1 MSKGKIRYKTTI
13 AGRPY
18 TIIGARPEEH
28 MRSVSKMVDEQMQ
41 QIESLSKG
49 LDPERRAILVAVNAI
64 SDQIEMKIK
73 LTTLQKQIEEL
84 EKKLEKDQEIRLSEE
99 QVPE

>member
-1 MSKGKIRYKTTI
+1 
-13 AGRPY
+13 
-18 TIIGARPEEH
+18 
-28 MRSVSKMVDEQMQ
+28 MVDEQMQ

-49 LDPERRAILVAVNAI
+49 LDPERRAVLVAVNAI

>member
-28 MRSVSKMVDEQMQ
+28 MRSVSKMVNEQMQ

-49 LDPERRAILVAVNAI
+49 IDPERRAVLVAVNAV
-64 SDQIEMKIK
+64 SDQIEMQIK
-73 LTTLQKQIEEL
+73 LDTIQKRVAEL
-84 EKKLEKDQEIRLSEE
+84 EKKLEKDQELDMSEE
-99 QVPE
+99 

>member
-84 EKKLEKDQEIRLSEE
+84 EKKLEKDQELEISEE
-99 QVPE
+99 

>member
-49 LDPERRAILVAVNAI
+49 LDPERRAVLVAVNAI

>member
-28 MRSVSKMVDEQMQ
+28 MRSVSKMVNGQMQ

-49 LDPERRAILVAVNAI
+49 LDPERRAVLVAVNAV
-64 SDQIEMKIK
+64 SDQIKMQIELNI
-73 LTTLQKQIEEL
+73 LQKKIIEL
-84 EKKLEKDQEIRLSEE
+84 EKKLEKDQELKINEK
-99 QVPE
+99 

>member
-1 MSKGKIRYKTTI
+1 MLKGKIRYKTTI

-28 MRSVSKMVDEQMQ
+28 MRSVSKMVNEQMQ

-49 LDPERRAILVAVNAI
+49 LDPERRAVLVAVNAV
-64 SDQIEMKIK
+64 SDQIEMQIK

-84 EKKLEKDQEIRLSEE
+84 EKKLEKDQELKISEE
-99 QVPE
+99 

>member
-28 MRSVSKMVDEQMQ
+28 MRSVSKMVNEQML

-49 LDPERRAILVAVNAI
+49 LDPERRAVLVAVNAV
-64 SDQIEMKIK
+64 SDQIKMQIE
-73 LTTLQKQIEEL
+73 LNNLQKKIVEL
-84 EKKLEKDQEIRLSEE
+84 EKKLEKDQELKINEE
-99 QVPE
+99 

>member
-28 MRSVSKMVDEQMQ
+28 MRSVSKMVNEQMQ

-49 LDPERRAILVAVNAI
+49 LDSERRAVLVAVNAV
-64 SDQIEMKIK
+64 SDQINMQIEVN
-73 LTTLQKQIEEL
+73 TLQKQIVEL
-84 EKKLEKDQEIRLSEE
+84 EKKLEKAQELKISEE
-99 QVPE
+99 

>member
-1 MSKGKIRYKTTI
+1 
-13 AGRPY
+13 
-18 TIIGARPEEH
+18 

-49 LDPERRAILVAVNAI
+49 LDPERRAVLVAVNAI

>member
-28 MRSVSKMVDEQMQ
+28 MRLVSKMVNEQMQ

-49 LDPERRAILVAVNAI
+49 LDPERRAVLVAVNAV
-64 SDQIEMKIK
+64 SDQIEMQIK

-84 EKKLEKDQEIRLSEE
+84 EKKLEKDQELKISEE
-99 QVPE
+99 

>member
-1 MSKGKIRYKTTI
+1 MSNGKIRYKTTI

-28 MRSVSKMVDEQMQ
+28 MRAVSKMVNEQMQ

-49 LDPERRAILVAVNAI
+49 LDPERRAVLVAVNAV
-64 SDQIEMKIK
+64 SDQIEMQIK
-73 LTTLQKQIEEL
+73 LDNLQKKVAEL
-84 EKKLEKDQEIRLSEE
+84 EKKLEKEQEMKTSDE
-99 QVPE
+99 

>member
-28 MRSVSKMVDEQMQ
+28 MRSVSKMVNEQMQ

-49 LDPERRAILVAVNAI
+49 LDSERRAVLVAVNAV
-64 SDQIEMKIK
+64 SDQINMQIE
-73 LTTLQKQIEEL
+73 LNTLQKQIVEL
-84 EKKLEKDQEIRLSEE
+84 EKKLEKAQELKISEE
-99 QVPE
+99 

>member
-28 MRSVSKMVDEQMQ
+28 IQSISKMVNEQMQ

-49 LDPERRAILVAVNAI
+49 LDPERRAVLVAVNAV
-64 SDQIEMKIK
+64 SDQIEMQIK
-73 LTTLQKQIEEL
+73 LEDMQKRVEEL
-84 EKKLEKDQEIRLSEE
+84 EKKLEKDQEMKTSDN
-99 QVPE
+99 